1 MEQPKNPGGR
11 PPLPEDERRVQ
22 RSIRLK
28 PRHWEKID
36 AAEVGKGEPHGR
48 PRVKFV
54 RIDEMLET
62 AAEQAEAG
70 AATGGE

>member
-36 AAEVGKGEPHGR
+36 AAGKEAFEKLLDR
-48 PRVKFV
+48 W
-54 RIDEMLET
+54 RIKPPS
-62 AAEQAEAG
+62 G
-70 AATGGE
+70 